1 MPVASMFSYL
11 QWNAIKSHVVLLAV
25 FFAVLLLLL
34 IDWTEIMRNI
44 NKVLFAAVALLGINA
59 AAYADILAA
68 GAMYGGP
75 TQVEAVCYLYN
86 AGAGPVSIVGKSIFR
101 EPNVAVPLG
110 VVSTVGCGASLAPG
124 NSCVILATV
133 VSNAAHSCRFIVS
146 PSGADVRGTFEMRD
160 GTSKVLSNVEL
171 R

>member
-1 MPVASMFSYL
+1 
-11 QWNAIKSHVVLLAV
+11 
-25 FFAVLLLLL
+25 
-34 IDWTEIMRNI
+34 MRNI

-75 TQVEAVCYLYN
+75 TQVQADCYLFN
-86 AGAGPVSIVGKSIFR
+86 AGAGAVSIVSKSIFR
-101 EPNVAVPLG
+101 EPNVAVLLG
-110 VVSTVGCGASLAPG
+110 VVSTVGCGTSLAPG
-124 NSCVILATV
+124 NSCAIIATV

-146 PSGADVRGTFEMRD
+146 PSGADVRGNFELRD
-160 GTSKVLSNVEL
+160 GTGKILNNVEL